1 MVHVSLRSLSVVG
14 ALAGSA
20 LAFCQ
25 ASGGSERLI
34 NLDPAGPVAPG
45 KMRADVSFAFHKKDE
60 ARTYMSASA
69 GFGLSPGWEVGLRT
83 SGARRG
89 NFAGTGF
96 TINTG
101 GRDFELYAKYAVAAV
116 PGLTVTGGV
125 SFPDTPA
132 QDKQFVTAA
141 AMYALPSEGQS
152 HRLYVG
158 AKAAM
163 RADSNIWAVCGGFSA
178 PIGSGIE
185 LVGDVTGIVRG
196 NNTISTTSGAR
207 TKRAVFGVGLRYT
220 PKLAEGAPGASVTLG
235 LSNGLGSTTGFSLS
249 PALGG
254 SMALTLG
261 VSVRN

>member
-1 MVHVSLRSLSVVG
+1 MVHSAFRSLSVVG

-20 LAFCQ
+20 LVMSQTA
-25 ASGGSERLI
+25 GGSERLI
-34 NLDPAGPVAPG
+34 NLDPSGPLGVG
-45 KMRADVSFAFHKKDE
+45 KVRADASFAFHKGDE
-60 ARTYMSASA
+60 GRTYMSASA

-89 NFAGTGF
+89 SFAGPGF
-96 TINTG
+96 TIDTG
-101 GRDFELYAKYAVAAV
+101 GRDFEIYAKYAITAL

-141 AMYALPSEGQS
+141 AMYAVPNPGQS

-163 RADSNIWAVCGGFSA
+163 RADSNIWALCGGFAA
-178 PIGSGIE
+178 PVGNGVEI
-185 LVGDVTGIVRG
+185 VGDVTGILRG
-196 NNTISTTSGAR
+196 NNTIGTDSGNR
-207 TKRAVFGVGLRYT
+207 TKRAVFGLGLRYT
-220 PKLAEGAPGASVTLG
+220 PKLAEGTPTASVTLG
-235 LSNGLGSTTGFSLS
+235 LSNGLGSTTGFSMT